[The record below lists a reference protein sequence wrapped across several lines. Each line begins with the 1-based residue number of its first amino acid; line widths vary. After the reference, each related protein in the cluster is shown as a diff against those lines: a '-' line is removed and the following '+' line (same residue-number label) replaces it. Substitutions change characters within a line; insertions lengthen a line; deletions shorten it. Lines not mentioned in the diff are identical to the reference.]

1 MPRMTAKEAVEKLR
15 KYYYPY
21 GYLTASCKVSSPFSG
36 PIDERLQVEYALMLP
51 AGAGRDIYGAD
62 FETCFGVLDRLI
74 AAGKV
79 KSGIPGDTAPEI
91 DPEEYGRINHD
102 DERCLCGQI
111 TEDGGLCPECLQVQA
126 DHMADLKENR

>member
-1 MPRMTAKEAVEKLR
+1 MPKMTAREAAEKLR
-15 KYYYPY
+15 KYYYPQESICARQEAY
-21 GYLTASCKVSSPFSG
+21 IKCEHVWEEYILILPTITNRPPIFSH
-36 PIDERLQVEYALMLP
+36 
-51 AGAGRDIYGAD
+51 D

-79 KSGIPGDTAPEI
+79 KSGIPPAAAPEI